1 MISSEVPDYYDF
13 FCSTWLLWF
22 LPESLITMISPEV
35 PDYYDFSRCIYDLSF
50 FFSASALA
58 SSVSCILIKSST
70 CAEGKIVINV
80 LLFSLV
86 NVAISTVITE
96 GSVQ

>member
-1 MISSEVPDYYDF
+1 
-13 FCSTWLLWF
+13 
-22 LPESLITMISPEV
+22 
-35 PDYYDFSRCIYDLSF
+35 
-50 FFSASALA
+50 LA

-70 CAEGKIVINV
+70 CAAGKIVINV

>member
-1 MISSEVPDYYDF
+1 MISSA
-13 FCSTWLLWF
+13 
-22 LPESLITMISPEV
+22 V
-35 PDYYDFSRCIYDLSF
+35 PDYYDFSRNPRLLWFLLKYLITMISPDVSDNYDLSF

-70 CAEGKIVINV
+70 CAAGKIVINV